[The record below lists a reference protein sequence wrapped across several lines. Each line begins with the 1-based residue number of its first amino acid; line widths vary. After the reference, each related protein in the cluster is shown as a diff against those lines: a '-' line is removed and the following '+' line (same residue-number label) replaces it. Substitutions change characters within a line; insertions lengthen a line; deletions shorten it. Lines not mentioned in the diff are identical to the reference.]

1 VRLPRFRVVTIEG
14 WGDPDPSSGY
24 RASSQKPTLSAHVL
38 DSLYLY
44 ELVATYR
51 STDRLSGGA
60 LLGRMGGSRTRGFAG
75 AIQAAQDHADR
86 LNAIHKTWL
95 HREHMK
101 AKRGELAS
109 P

>member
-1 VRLPRFRVVTIEG
+1 VKLPRFRVVTVEG
-14 WGDPDPSSGY
+14 WGGLGPSSGY

-60 LLGRMGGSRTRGFAG
+60 LLGGRGGGKTRGYDG
-75 AIQAAQDHADR
+75 AIRAAQEHADR
-86 LNAIHKTWL
+86 LNAIHKAWL
-95 HREHMK
+95 HREHM
-101 AKRGELAS
+101 RERSEQAS
-109 P
+109 CS